1 MRDLRDTSMLKKT
14 TALPLLVAL
23 AFASGAQAQT
33 AAAPAATAS
42 TSGPAAN
49 GANAPGAPYVKSTS
63 GDWELRCVHTKDG
76 HDPCQLYQLVKDKTN
91 NPVAEFAVT
100 NLPAGQQ
107 AVLGGTI
114 VTPLETM
121 LPPGVH
127 LKIDSDTEKSYG
139 FLFCSSTG
147 CVSRVGFTAKE
158 EEAMKKGKEITM
170 TIVPVAAPNQ
180 PVQLTVSLKGFTDGL
195 AQVTKINEANRA
207 AAGKLSMPPTPTLPS
222 VAPPAKK

>member
-1 MRDLRDTSMLKKT
+1 MLKKT
-14 TALPLLVAL
+14 TALPLLIAL
-23 AFASGAQAQT
+23 ALATGVQAQT
-33 AAAPAATAS
+33 TTAPAATAT
-42 TSGPAAN
+42 TSGAATA
-49 GANAPGAPYVKSTS
+49 GKEAPGTPYIKSTS
-63 GDWELRCVHTKDG
+63 GDWELRCVHTADG

-100 NLPAGQQ
+100 DLPAGQA

-127 LKIDSDTEKSYG
+127 LKIDSAEEKSYD
-139 FLFCSSTG
+139 FLFCNRTG

-158 EEAMKKGKEITM
+158 AEAMKKGKDITM
-170 TIVPVAAPNQ
+170 TIVPVAAPDQ
-180 PVQLTVSLKGFTDGL
+180 PVQLTVSLKGFSDGI
-195 AQVTKINEANRA
+195 AEVTKINEANRA
-207 AAGKLSMPPTPTLPS
+207 AVGKLTAPPKLTLPS